1 VNAIVLLIGSAV
13 LAQAP
18 PPQSPGDAMRAAI
31 EKQKAAV
38 AVQREAIRK
47 QAESAGARS
56 MPWDP
61 PSLVADA
68 PCDPIA
74 DEIVAPIL
82 AGAAKAQNVKVDL
95 LRAIIGQESG
105 FRPCAVS
112 SRGAIGLM
120 QLMPSTIEQLDVKD
134 AFDPKENID
143 AGAKYLKQLMD
154 KYKGDLAQA
163 LGAYNAGPGAVD
175 RSGGVP
181 MFPETQ
187 DYVKA
192 ILQKV
197 GAAPLVTP
205 VTPVTPLAPP
215 QSPTPKPTGN

>member
-1 VNAIVLLIGSAV
+1 
-13 LAQAP
+13 
-18 PPQSPGDAMRAAI
+18 MRAAI
-31 EKQKAAV
+31 EKQKASV
-38 AVQREAIRK
+38 AVQRESVRK
-47 QAESAGARS
+47 QAESAGALS
-56 MPWDP
+56 KPWDP
-61 PSLVADA
+61 PRLVEDA

-74 DEIVAPIL
+74 DDIVAPIL

-95 LRAIIGQESG
+95 LRAVIEQESG

-143 AGAKYLKQLMD
+143 AGAKYLKQLME
-154 KYKGDLAQA
+154 KYKGDLSEA

-175 RSGGVP
+175 QSGGVP
-181 MFPETQ
+181 PFPETQ

-197 GAAPLVTP
+197 GAAQP
-205 VTPVTPLAPP
+205 VAPVAPVTPLAPP
-215 QSPTPKPTGN
+215 QSPTPKPIEN